1 LGEIK
6 HEKQK
11 QEESMFT
18 EYEKKSRHNAIR
30 QILDTHGLKALLLIG
45 DKNTGHGVYGD
56 LRYYTN
62 NVTVYNRQ
70 IVVVFIDSEP
80 VLIAG
85 GDLSRKAAI
94 RRSFVGDC
102 RTSYNYLEDL
112 TKLLKERG
120 VSKGRIGVSFEMLP
134 VAWYRY
140 LEQGFPDV
148 EWVEIHEPI
157 MQMRLQRSQEEAD
170 AFRKGAALA
179 DGEFETAVR
188 FIRPGVSEY
197 EIVAE
202 IEHYGRARGVEEHF
216 TLIGSGK
223 FATGEANNM
232 YAPSHRRIE
241 TGDTIT
247 MEITPRY
254 EGYWTQL
261 NRTVNVGKPNEDVKK
276 MQKVCFD
283 AIKKGLE
290 KLKPGLTPRDIY
302 VAVES
307 YLGACGYVLN
317 PPGVKEGIPLGHIFG
332 VDLADDRIAPND
344 LVLTPGTAVTIHP
357 LVSDGKKFVT
367 WGETYLV
374 TQDGYERLNRV
385 VDEVLTL

>member
-1 LGEIK
+1 
-6 HEKQK
+6 
-11 QEESMFT
+11 MFT
-18 EYEKKSRHNAIR
+18 ESEKKSRHSAV
-30 QILDTHGLKALLLIG
+30 QQLLDTHNLRALLLIG
-45 DKNTGHGVYGD
+45 DKNVGPGIYGD
-56 LRYYTN
+56 FRYYTN
-62 NVTVYNRQ
+62 NVTVHDKQ
-70 IVVVFIDSEP
+70 LVVVLPDSEP

-94 RRSFVGDC
+94 RRSFMSDC
-102 RTSYNYLEDL
+102 RTSYNTLADV

-120 VSKGRIGVSFEMLP
+120 VSKGRIGVSFEMLSA
-134 VAWYRY
+134 AWYRH
-140 LEQGFPDV
+140 LKQEFPDI
-148 EWVEIHEPI
+148 EWVETHGHI
-157 MQMRLQRSQEEAD
+157 MQIRFQRSQEEAD
-170 AFRKGAALA
+170 MYRKGAALA
-179 DGEFETAVR
+179 DGEFEAAVK

-202 IEHYGRARGVEEHF
+202 IEHYGRARGVDEHF

-223 FATGEANNM
+223 FAAGEASDM
-232 YAPSHRRIE
+232 FAPSHRRIE
-241 TGDTIT
+241 TGDTVA

-261 NRTVNVGKPNEDVKK
+261 NRTVNVGKPNDDVEKLH
-276 MQKVCFD
+276 KVCCD

-307 YLGACGYVLN
+307 YLAGCGYVLN
-317 PPGVKEGIPLGHIFG
+317 PPGIKEGIPLGHIFG
-332 VDLADDRIAPND
+332 IDLIDDRIAPND

-385 VDEVLTL
+385 GDELLTL